1 MYAPGYAAMLF
12 MRIMQDIKKDL
23 SFHEGL
29 FLLAI

>member
-23 SFHEGL
+23 RETIGL

>member
-23 SFHEGL
+23 RETIGL
-29 FLLAI
+29 FFEFI